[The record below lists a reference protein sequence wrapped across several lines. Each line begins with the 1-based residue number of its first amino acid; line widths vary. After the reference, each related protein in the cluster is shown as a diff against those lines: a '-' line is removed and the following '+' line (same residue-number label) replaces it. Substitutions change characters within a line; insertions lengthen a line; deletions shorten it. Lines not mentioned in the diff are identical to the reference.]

1 MQIEHI
7 RQAVAIDPID
17 TLDTPVRNRLGQR
30 IQQGL
35 SAGEFHLVFQGIYG
49 ARTLELE
56 RIEALIRW
64 NHPDYGLLLPDA
76 FVPALH
82 DDLEVAVDV
91 THFVIDRACAQL
103 AACLRAGQ
111 KALPLAVNVPPSV
124 AAQENFA
131 AEVEAIAQMHGVA
144 PALLEIELVETED
157 TAKILATRTLTRPLR
172 EAGIR
177 ISMDDFGTGYSSFA
191 LLSEMDVDTV
201 KLARELLAFVPTRQR
216 ASAVIAGILA
226 LLEKLDIRV
235 VVEGVETAD
244 QAHWLAQWP
253 NVLVQGYYFSR
264 PTGDLSA
271 VLDGLDAT
279 RRSTAAKTLG
289 PR

>member
-1 MQIEHI
+1 MQIEQI
-7 RQAVAIDPID
+7 QQVVEV
-17 TLDTPVRNRLGQR
+17 DTPVRNRLGQR

-35 SAGEFHLVFQGIYG
+35 SAGEFHLVFQGIYRS
-49 ARTLELE
+49 RTLELE

-111 KALPLAVNVPPSV
+111 TAHPLAVNVPPSV

-131 AEVEAIAQMHGVA
+131 AEVEAIARMHGVA
-144 PALLEIELVETED
+144 PELLEIELVETED

-172 EAGIR
+172 ESGIR
-177 ISMDDFGTGYSSFA
+177 ISMDDFGTGYSSLA

-226 LLEKLDIRV
+226 LLDELDIRV

-244 QAHWLAQWP
+244 QAHWLEQWP
-253 NVLVQGYYFSR
+253 NVLVQGYYFSL
-264 PTGDLSA
+264 PTSDLSA
-271 VLDGLDAT
+271 VLNGLDTT
-279 RRSTAAKTLG
+279 RRSTPARTLG
-289 PR
+289 LR

>member
-7 RQAVAIDPID
+7 QQVVEV
-17 TLDTPVRNRLGQR
+17 DTPVRNRLGQR

-35 SAGEFHLVFQGIYG
+35 SAGEFHLVFQGIYRS
-49 ARTLELE
+49 RTRELE

-64 NHPDYGLLLPDA
+64 NHPDYGLLLPDT
-76 FVPALH
+76 FVSALH

-111 KALPLAVNVPPSV
+111 MAHPLALNVPPSV

-131 AEVEAIAQMHGVA
+131 AEVEAIARMHGVA
-144 PALLEIELVETED
+144 PELLEIELVETED

-172 EAGIR
+172 DAGIH
-177 ISMDDFGTGYSSFA
+177 ISMDDFGTGYSSLA
-191 LLSEMDVDTV
+191 LLSAMDVDTV

-226 LLEKLDIRV
+226 LLEELDIRV

-244 QAHWLAQWP
+244 QAHWLEQWP
-253 NVLVQGYYFSR
+253 NVLVQGYYFSL

-271 VLDGLDAT
+271 VLDGIDTT
-279 RRSTAAKTLG
+279 RRSTSTAARTLG
-289 PR
+289 LR